1 MSGAVSAD
9 VEVRRDLTYAE
20 PDGSPLQL
28 DLYLPAGDGP
38 WPVTLWLHGGGW
50 AVGARDLRADERMAP
65 LARAG
70 IAVAAVQYRLT
81 DRATFPAQLDD
92 ARAAVRWLRAHGAE
106 HGLAPDRI
114 GAWGASAGGHL
125 AALLGLL
132 PDGRDGELGDSSV
145 QAVVSW
151 FPPTDLLARDT
162 DVPDGPPPPFLSG
175 PPPSPSYEAR
185 LLGVPSTADDA
196 EGARAASPL
205 THVHAGAPPF
215 LLVHGDRDGLVP
227 ASHSRRLAEAL
238 QAVGAPVD
246 LLLIA
251 GANHEDP
258 AFDSPAS
265 IGAVSGFLRA
275 ALS

>member
-1 MSGAVSAD
+1 MTGVRAD
-9 VEVRRDLTYAE
+9 VGVRQNLTYAE
-20 PDGSPLQL
+20 PDGTPLQL

-38 WPVTLWLHGGGW
+38 WPVALWLHGGGW
-50 AVGARDLRADERMAP
+50 AVGARDLRADERMVP

-92 ARAAVRWLRAHGAE
+92 VRAAVRWLRASGAGY
-106 HGLAPDRI
+106 GLATDRI

-125 AALLGLL
+125 ASLLGLL

-145 QAVVSW
+145 QAVVAW
-151 FPPTDLLARDT
+151 FPPTDLLARAD
-162 DVPDGPPPPFLSG
+162 DEPDGPPPPWLSG

-185 LLGVPSTADDA
+185 LLGVASTADAVDA
-196 EGARAASPL
+196 ARAASPL
-205 THVHAGAPPF
+205 SHAHAGAPPF

-238 QAVGAPVD
+238 QAAGAPVE

-265 IGAVSGFLRA
+265 IGAVTGFLRST
-275 ALS
+275 LS